1 MQTVY
6 VEKDILSH
14 PRVIRIIKRLQP
26 KHIVQCEN
34 YKEIFNPKAQN
45 FRVQKQNPSLILA
58 KKLGKTVFLSPPGFG
73 IGGQENYYFSHM
85 LNCLYDCRYCFLQGM
100 YSSAHYVVFINY
112 EDMMTEIKQITE
124 SIDSPVYFFSG
135 YDGDSLAFEPVTH
148 FVQDFLPF
156 WGTLKEN
163 AYLELRT
170 KSTNIKCLL
179 ATSAVKNMIVA
190 FSFTPT
196 DISEQVEHKVPSVLK
211 RIEAMSQVAAQ
222 GWSIGIRLDPL
233 IFHPNFVELYRQLLF
248 DIFTKIPTQMIHSVS
263 VGQLRFP
270 LKMYQTL
277 IKLYPHDALL
287 TQPLYRFDQQV
298 SYKKSVEK
306 SMKKVIYELL
316 ADYVERTILFECQ
329 A

>member
-6 VEKDILSH
+6 IEQDILNH
-14 PRVIRIIKRLQP
+14 PRALRIIKRLQP
-26 KHIVQCEN
+26 KHIVHCEN

-45 FRVQKQNPSLILA
+45 FRIQKQNPSLILA

-100 YSSAHYVVFINY
+100 YSSANYVVFVNY
-112 EDMMTEIKQITE
+112 EDMMTEMKQITDAT
-124 SIDSPVYFFSG
+124 DSSVYFFSG

-156 WGTLKEN
+156 FRTLKEN

-170 KSTNIKCLL
+170 KSTNIKSLL
-179 ATSAVKNMIVA
+179 TTAAFKNVIVA

-196 DISEQVEHKVPSVLK
+196 EISEQIEHKVPSVSK
-211 RIEAMSQVAAQ
+211 RIAAMSEIAAQ
-222 GWSIGIRLDPL
+222 GWPIGIRLDPL

-248 DIFTKIPTQMIHSVS
+248 DIFAKIPTQSIHSVS

-277 IKLYPHDALL
+277 VKLYPEDPLL

-298 SYKKSVEK
+298 SYKKMVEK
-306 SMKKVIYELL
+306 SMKKMIYNLL
-316 ADYVERTILFECQ
+316 SDYVDQALLFECQ